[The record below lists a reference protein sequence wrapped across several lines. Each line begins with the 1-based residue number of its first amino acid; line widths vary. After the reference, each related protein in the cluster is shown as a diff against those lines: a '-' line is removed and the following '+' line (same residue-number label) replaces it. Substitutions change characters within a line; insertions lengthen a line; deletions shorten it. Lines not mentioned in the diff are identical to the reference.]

1 MPMQFPSYPMDGA
14 SGTGQIGAILRREG
28 LYSSNLT
35 DWRKARDAATNAA
48 LAPAK
53 RGPKIA
59 EQDRPYV
66 KAAREAWR
74 ENQPALDSTKL
85 VFIDETGTAT
95 NMTHL
100 RGRSAEGQRLVDKT
114 PHGHRKTTTFVAA
127 LRHDRITAPLLID
140 GAMNGE
146 TFVAYVEQYV
156 APTLTP
162 GDIVIMDNLAVHKVS
177 GLEKAIEGAG
187 AILKYVLAYS
197 PDLNPI
203 EMVFSKLKALLR
215 KAKERTVE
223 GLWDRIGKLLDECSS
238 LECQNYLTHQ
248 RHLSH

>member
-1 MPMQFPSYPMDGA
+1 MAIFRPS
-14 SGTGQIGAILRREG
+14 RRYVQKKT
-28 LYSSNLT
+28 LF
-35 DWRKARDAATNAA
+35 A
-48 LAPAK
+48 
-53 RGPKIA
+53 A
-59 EQDRPYV
+59 EQDRPDV

-95 NMTHL
+95 NMTRL

-127 LRHDRITAPLLID
+127 LRHDRITAPLVID

-146 TFVAYVEQYV
+146 TFVAYIEQYV
-156 APTLTP
+156 VPTLTP
-162 GDIVIMDNLAVHKVS
+162 GDIVIMDNLTVHKVA
-177 GLEKAIEGAG
+177 GVEKAIEAAG
-187 AILKYVLAYS
+187 ASLKYLPAYS

-223 GLWDRIGKLLDECSS
+223 GLWDRIGKLLDEFSS
-238 LECQNYLTHQ
+238 QECQNYLTHQ
-248 RHLSH
+248 GYVST